1 MRIFALGL
9 GSLLLL
15 GGGALVVLADQ
26 ERQAAVE
33 QADHAIT
40 VLDQRLELEREA
52 NLADAETLT
61 ALRSAIA
68 EQQAQLAS
76 TEGFLE

>member
-9 GSLLLL
+9 GGLLLL

-33 QADHAIT
+33 QADHAVT
-40 VLDQRLELEREA
+40 VLEQRLELEREA

-68 EQQAQLAS
+68 EQEAQLAS
-76 TEGFLE
+76 AEGFLE

>member
-9 GSLLLL
+9 GALLLL

-26 ERQAAVE
+26 EREASIENARQNV
-33 QADHAIT
+33 ADLEES
-40 VLDQRLELEREA
+40 LDDARKTNLSLAEA
-52 NLADAETLT
+52 LT
-61 ALRSAIA
+61 TLRSAIA
-68 EQQAQLAS
+68 AQEDLLAD